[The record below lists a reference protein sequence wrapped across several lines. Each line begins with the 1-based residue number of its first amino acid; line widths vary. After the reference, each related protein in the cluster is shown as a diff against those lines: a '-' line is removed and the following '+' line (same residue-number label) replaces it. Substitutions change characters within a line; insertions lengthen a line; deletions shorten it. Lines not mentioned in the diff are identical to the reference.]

1 MISGPQMLQLNQT
14 MHLPHTPVNLIID
27 QQIIIGLHPAVKKKT
42 SYMEALGR
50 MLSDAYRIDASLCHT
65 DPEYAS
71 RRRMW
76 R

>member
-1 MISGPQMLQLNQT
+1 M
-14 MHLPHTPVNLIID
+14 
-27 QQIIIGLHPAVKKKT
+27 KKKT
-42 SYMEALGR
+42 SYREALGR
-50 MLSDAYRIDASLCHT
+50 MLSDAYRIDASLCLT

>member
-1 MISGPQMLQLNQT
+1 MKN
-14 MHLPHTPVNLIID
+14 
-27 QQIIIGLHPAVKKKT
+27 KT